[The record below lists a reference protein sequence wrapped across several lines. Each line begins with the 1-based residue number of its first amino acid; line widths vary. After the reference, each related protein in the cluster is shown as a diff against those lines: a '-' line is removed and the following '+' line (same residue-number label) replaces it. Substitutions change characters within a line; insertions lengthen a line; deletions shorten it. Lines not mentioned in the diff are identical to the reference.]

1 MVKWWFLS
9 GTFALWALQEL
20 YTAGLIHPFIQRDFY
35 ILFLHKCF
43 LSYIHILMNVSE
55 STSGLVSCPSLHAA
69 WSSQSATTNFRLLDD
84 LCYLL
89 NYSHRWRSYN
99 FWFTLEIIT
108 CSDNY
113 RLMLRCRMT
122 TAGLFQSETA
132 AIALL
137 HPFSFNACS
146 LVVCLYFDY
155 FIFSFSALFSCVIFF
170 GL

>member
-1 MVKWWFLS
+1 
-9 GTFALWALQEL
+9 
-20 YTAGLIHPFIQRDFY
+20 
-35 ILFLHKCF
+35 
-43 LSYIHILMNVSE
+43 MNVSE

-69 WSSQSATTNFRLLDD
+69 WSSQSATTNFRLVDD

-113 RLMLRCRMT
+113 RLMLWCRMT

-155 FIFSFSALFSCVIFF
+155 FIFSFSAVFLCHLFWALTSALKSSSVSEVEMKRVMDRWSSPREDLYLYQHWERLFTNEDWSS
-170 GL
+170 